1 MHRNVG
7 QGKRCTI
14 CSRLD
19 EERALAA
26 TQEAKVA
33 VLNEKNKHIDSVMRD
48 RAVNV
53 RGNTLAEMNA
63 QNPTPHGLTS
73 ILKVV
78 VDGMDQAKFKT
89 PRCAVGPGQTCN
101 RSRVRGWLEC
111 DTCACKDWGRQ
122 NLQRA
127 GGQGNHMRRLM
138 SAQRPRRLEPDKS
151 SLLCAPS
158 LLRPM
163 CSLGRSVSTHVITQC
178 W

>member
-1 MHRNVG
+1 MQRNVG

-26 TQEAKVA
+26 TEEAKLA
-33 VLNEKNKHIDSVMRD
+33 VSDSVMAD

-63 QNPTPHGLTS
+63 QNPTPHGLTC

-122 NLQRA
+122 NLQCA
-127 GGQGNHMRRLM
+127 GGPG
-138 SAQRPRRLEPDKS
+138 EPHASVDV
-151 SLLCAPS
+151 
-158 LLRPM
+158 
-163 CSLGRSVSTHVITQC
+163 CSKTSQT
-178 W
+178 